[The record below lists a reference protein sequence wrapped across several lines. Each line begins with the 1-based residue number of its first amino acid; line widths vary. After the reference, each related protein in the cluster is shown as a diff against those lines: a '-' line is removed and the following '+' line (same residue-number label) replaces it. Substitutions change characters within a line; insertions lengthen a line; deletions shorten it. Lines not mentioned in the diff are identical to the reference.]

1 MFFLLQFV
9 LGLRCSSL
17 TSNPKRRQSQSE
29 LYTTHFDSEDDYRT
43 VVETSVTVKNNS
55 PIQDYVHPDDQTQPT
70 FEMTPRL
77 VNSWETL
84 PSFARL
90 ANRSGSLCSDDDHL
104 YAIHHSKTPYR
115 YHMAICG

>member
-1 MFFLLQFV
+1 MVTRTLNFWTRDINTIILLQFF

-70 FEMTPRL
+70 FEMTPRFK
-77 VNSWETL
+77 SFTL
-84 PSFARL
+84 S
-90 ANRSGSLCSDDDHL
+90 
-104 YAIHHSKTPYR
+104 
-115 YHMAICG
+115 